1 MPFIDAV
8 IEDMQTLGDAAL
20 DTSAPFDEA
29 AVLNEVIRPTRPSQ
43 QHKRKAKHECWQ

>member
-20 DTSAPFDEA
+20 DTSSPFDEA
-29 AVLNEVIRPTRPSQ
+29 AVFGEVHGRGVTAHVSM
-43 QHKRKAKHECWQ
+43 CCV